1 MGKTQVFEL
10 NQKNKYVKK
19 LSKGFVLLGIYP
31 LITMAVMLAFIT
43 VFYLISTEGSLKN
56 SFIVQWVGNNTIT
69 VIQIFIG
76 IVILQVILGIFRV
89 IKNLKIQNSL
99 IIKEGKDIMML
110 YKINEI
116 NQLSA
121 SAMAVGG
128 LAMDKNSVVNVSL
141 SKAINA
147 SPNIVSLLGLGMY
160 LAGTSTAK
168 VKEKETINPLIK
180 EIVDDPRS
188 IYKFYTDC
196 KLIEETKNYYLF
208 NGTNIDYAGKTKNE
222 NFKIYKIYSN
232 IEQLAQE

>member
-1 MGKTQVFEL
+1 MDKTQVFEL

-19 LSKGFVLLGIYP
+19 LSKGFALLGIYP
-31 LITMAVMLAFIT
+31 LITMAIMLAFVT
-43 VFYLISTEGSLKN
+43 VFYLIGTEDSFKN
-56 SFIVQWVGNNTIT
+56 SFIVQWVGNNTVT
-69 VIQIFIG
+69 VIQVFIG
-76 IVILQVILGIFRV
+76 IVIIQVVLGIFRI

-99 IIKEGKDIMML
+99 IIKEGKDIMLL

-121 SAMAVGG
+121 SAVVVGG
-128 LAMDKNSVVNVSL
+128 LAMDKSSIVNTSL
-141 SKAINA
+141 SKAISA

-168 VKEKETINPLIK
+168 VKEKERIKPLIK

-188 IYKFYTDC
+188 KYRFYTDC
-196 KLIEETKNYYLF
+196 KLLTETKKYYLF
-208 NGTNIDYAGKTKNE
+208 NGTNINYAGQTKKE

-232 IEQLAQE
+232 IEQLVQE